1 MKRRELLSKIA
12 AEAARRGITWELA
25 RNGAR
30 HDVYR
35 LGGKLIPVER
45 HRELD
50 NSYAEM
56 IYRECGEVFGPRWW
70 K

>member
-1 MKRRELLSKIA
+1 MKRKELLDRLE
-12 AEAARRGITWELA
+12 AEARGRGITWTLA

-30 HDVYR
+30 HDVYK
-35 LGGKLIPVER
+35 LGGKMIPVER

-56 IYRECGEVFGPRWW
+56 IYRECAEVFGERWW